1 MNLGGYDKLTFINI
15 ILLSVIQSIIFV
27 IVSFLVTKLNSIL
40 GTENRFIDN
49 LTIYT
54 YSYIPLIILLVA
66 LTPIQFAIFGNYWF
80 TFNPSPFLIRYGTAI
95 VFTFIEILF
104 QLWTVILLITS
115 SYAQT
120 NNKLYSSV
128 IGIVIF
134 LTIHFISFALI
145 EILL

>member
-1 MNLGGYDKLTFINI
+1 MI
-15 ILLSVIQSIIFV
+15 
-27 IVSFLVTKLNSIL
+27 
-40 GTENRFIDN
+40 
-49 LTIYT
+49 
-54 YSYIPLIILLVA
+54 VA